1 MRDADLLI
9 TDTTFRDGEYPGK
22 VDWGHSCV
30 SEVADLAARAQVKR
44 LHLFHH
50 DPDQTDKD
58 IDLKLQEMR
67 AALDRLGASDVV
79 CEAPAEQSS
88 LVL

>member
-1 MRDADLLI
+1 MKQRNPLQDPA
-9 TDTTFRDGEYPGK
+9 K

-30 SEVADLAARAQVKR
+30 SEVADLAASAKVKR

-50 DPDQTDKD
+50 DPDQSDDD
-58 IDLKLQEMR
+58 IDLKLKETR
-67 AALDRLGASDVV
+67 EALDRLGSDVQ
-79 CEAPAEQSS
+79 CDAPAEGSK

>member
-1 MRDADLLI
+1 
-9 TDTTFRDGEYPGK
+9 

-30 SEVADLAARAQVKR
+30 SQVVELAARAEVKR

-50 DPDQTDKD
+50 DPDQTDAD
-58 IDLKLQEMR
+58 IDAKLREAR
-67 AALDRLGASDVV
+67 EALDRRGAQLACD
-79 CEAPAEQSS
+79 APAEGSD

>member
-1 MRDADLLI
+1 
-9 TDTTFRDGEYPGK
+9 
-22 VDWGHSCV
+22 VDWGHSCF
-30 SEVADLAARAQVKR
+30 SEVADLAARALVKR

-50 DPDQTDKD
+50 DPEQTDDD
-58 IDLKLQEMR
+58 IDLKLQEVR
-67 AALDRLGASDVV
+67 AALDRLSASDAV